1 MQRLTPFVGQLLPVA
16 DGIELGQV
24 VFVARGVFVA
34 DSFLVLVQ
42 SVEIFSEVPTPCRC
56 YFSRQIFDT
65 LLDRA
70 VFFLISCFLA
80 IAEESASLCQMI
92 KRPAKQPAL
101 CAIPEIE
108 PLGQGYIT
116 IVVRISIPIV
126 VGSLPT
132 EEFIVLRVTFL
143 FLPGGQQL
151 LGQRRAKVVT
161 DEYFEQFDFSQTP
174 PEIVA
179 AQCPGARPILNGR
192 FFIVF
197 VAGNSLLE
205 NVYTFVNQRIFV
217 LLFIDKGPSQ

>member
-1 MQRLTPFVGQLLPVA
+1 MK
-16 DGIELGQV
+16 
-24 VFVARGVFVA
+24 
-34 DSFLVLVQ
+34 
-42 SVEIFSEVPTPCRC
+42 
-56 YFSRQIFDT
+56 
-65 LLDRA
+65 RA
-70 VFFLISCFLA
+70 A
-80 IAEESASLCQMI
+80 W
-92 KRPAKQPAL
+92 QPAL
-101 CAIPEIE
+101 WANPEIE
-108 PLGQGYIT
+108 RLGQGYIT

-179 AQCPGARPILNGR
+179 AQCPGARTILNGR

-217 LLFIDKGPSQ
+217 LRFIDKGPSQLVGAKVQTQYFCHMKNVFSVKLNKKLQKFNFFTIFVV

>member
-1 MQRLTPFVGQLLPVA
+1 
-16 DGIELGQV
+16 
-24 VFVARGVFVA
+24 
-34 DSFLVLVQ
+34 
-42 SVEIFSEVPTPCRC
+42 
-56 YFSRQIFDT
+56 
-65 LLDRA
+65 
-70 VFFLISCFLA
+70 
-80 IAEESASLCQMI
+80 MI

-151 LGQRRAKVVT
+151 LGQRR
-161 DEYFEQFDFSQTP
+161 FDFSQTP

-217 LLFIDKGPSQ
+217 LRFIDKGPSQ